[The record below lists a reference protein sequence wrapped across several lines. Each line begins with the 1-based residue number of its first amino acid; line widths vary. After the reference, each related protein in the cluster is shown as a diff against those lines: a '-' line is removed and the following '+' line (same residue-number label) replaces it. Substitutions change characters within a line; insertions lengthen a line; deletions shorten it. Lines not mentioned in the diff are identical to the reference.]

1 MDIKIVIPAR
11 MKGTRLPGKPLIKVY
26 GKTILESMGKMYKV
40 LDSDNVYVATE
51 DNDILNFCKKKNIKC
66 VKTKKAATAIDR

>member
-26 GKTILESMGKMYKV
+26 GKTILERVWERCIKV

-51 DNDILNFCKKKNIKC
+51 DNDILNYCKKKKY
-66 VKTKKAATAIDR
+66 